1 MSKLFPAT
9 LFPMGLATACGSLVS
24 VFICIGAFLWF
35 KKTKRLVAVQN
46 G

>member
-1 MSKLFPAT
+1 
-9 LFPMGLATACGSLVS
+9 MGLATAFGSLVS